1 MSWEPTS
8 STAPPGLV
16 RHVIAASDVADRV
29 TVLKKNVADFADS
42 ADLAW
47 LPAPFIGP
55 HVNKLSRLG

>member
-29 TVLKKNVADFADS
+29 TVRKKNVADFADGTGF
-42 ADLAW
+42 DLAW

-55 HVNKLSRLG
+55 HLINCHA